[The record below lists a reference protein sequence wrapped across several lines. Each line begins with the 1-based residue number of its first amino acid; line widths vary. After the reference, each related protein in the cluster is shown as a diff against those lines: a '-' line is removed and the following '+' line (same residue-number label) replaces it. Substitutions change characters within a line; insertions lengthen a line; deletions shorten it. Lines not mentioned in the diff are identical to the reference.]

1 MSNKINTEY
10 IYDCM
15 KERYKVLFSRKLR
28 FKDKL
33 KTVTVDH
40 GYLLPVKK
48 TDSKYLMGRGGVL
61 DRDGKFV
68 PVSGI
73 YSRGNRIKTEY
84 DSETK
89 PEVYMGAGY
98 KTDLNAVMDELKGES
113 VYLGFVHNHWGHFLI
128 DFSTRLWYVSEADSS
143 AKLVFLVKQGQEFS
157 FIPNIKRF
165 LQLYGIDERRIVFIN
180 KVTSFEKLI
189 IPEPS
194 YRTNDYYSAEYL
206 NMFDK
211 IASGVRFHSDHKK
224 IYFSRGVFKKANATE
239 FGGGLIDEAFET
251 AGFKKIYPEQ
261 CTLDEQIGYIRGAE
275 VVAGVSGTV
284 THNMLFAKPGQKLD
298 IINKTYIMN
307 TMQSDINIIKQ
318 LDVTYADAYSAYY
331 PVSMGIGP
339 FLFEKT
345 KELKKYFTNSYGL
358 NIENLPREK
367 AGLCNAFTQYMKA
380 YEKLAVN
387 NYLDP
392 PFEKDPDS
400 AHFYPYELMG
410 EAVKLHYIEL
420 HGKLRRRNLIRKLLG
435 RG

>member
-1 MSNKINTEY
+1 MSDLINNEY
-10 IYDCM
+10 ISDCM
-15 KERYKVLFSRKLR
+15 KERYKVLSSRKLR

-33 KTVTVDH
+33 RTVTVKN

-61 DRDGKFV
+61 NSEGKFV
-68 PVSGI
+68 PASGI
-73 YSRGNRIKTEY
+73 YSRGNRIRTEY
-84 DSETK
+84 DADIK
-89 PEVYMGAGY
+89 PEVYMGVGY
-98 KTDLNAVMDELKGES
+98 KTDLNAVTETIKGES

-128 DFSTRLWYVSEADSS
+128 DFSTRLWYVSEAASS
-143 AKLVFLVKQGQEFS
+143 AKLVFLVKQGQDFS

-165 LQLYGIDERRIVFIN
+165 LQLYGIDERRIVFVN

-194 YRTNDYYSAEYL
+194 YRTNDYYSAQYL

-211 IASGVRFHSDHKK
+211 IAEAVRFHSDAKK
-224 IYFSRGVFKKANATE
+224 IYFSRGVFKKATTTE
-239 FGGGLIDEAFET
+239 FGGELIDKAFEA

-284 THNMLFAKPGQKLD
+284 THNMLFAKNGQKLD

-345 KELKKYFTNSYGL
+345 EELKKYFINGYGL
-358 NIENLPREK
+358 NIESLPWEK
-367 AGLCNAFTQYMKA
+367 AGSCKAFRQYMKA

-392 PFEKDPDS
+392 HYEKDPDS

-420 HGKLRRRNLIRKLLG
+420 HGKLRRRNLVRRLLG